1 LAGTRDPWRAQ
12 WQDGSKRIDWPR
24 LLFTGCSK
32 RPLQGSSE
40 GKENDFLWKYDN
52 GSQEDLLAQL
62 NGVEMQY

>member
-1 LAGTRDPWRAQ
+1 LFFTWR
-12 WQDGSKRIDWPR
+12 
-24 LLFTGCSK
+24 SK

-40 GKENDFLWKYDN
+40 GKENDFLWKHDN